1 MPTRNTLKLL
11 PRTSE
16 TRETRG
22 VGFFSDDTA
31 ERRSWLL
38 YFLSFNML
46 VTFLVFSDADLFPA
60 RLTPSDVGKVSRHAI
75 LAKRDFT
82 FTPDAEL
89 LRIKAEEA
97 AARVLPVYSIRRNA
111 WVDLWRT
118 HITWAFRAMEDP
130 VFSGQDDLQRERFNQ
145 LARVE
150 VDPITF
156 RVMQEIGFSRFKML
170 LHTLF
175 TNVLKDRILLPNL
188 DDFFRKHPHGVELIV
203 EAREGM
209 GEGAPSNLRLE
220 PGSRELLDLRR
231 LTTLFQS
238 EIETRFALGEQDKIH
253 EDGRR
258 ALLKVA
264 LLLINAHLQ
273 PAGGKNGLL
282 SPVPR
287 PDLTARRQGEARRG
301 VTPQTLSFQKGDVI
315 LSAGSRITLETVK
328 IHNTMTPHWS
338 LRLLAFLGHFILL
351 AIFFLIA
358 IWFSTQKF
366 GGPRARSTDYAITG
380 GLFLL
385 FLLLVRVGW
394 FLFSSLTDAQEPLSF
409 AALFPAAA
417 AGLLIRLLIG
427 TRMTVFFVLA
437 MSLIAAWTIGA
448 SVQVALYYFITGLAA
463 ASQLDR
469 VEHRNALWRSGLM
482 VSAAG
487 AGITLMY
494 RFIGGSPADAETLWL
509 VGFSVLGGLI
519 IAILLSGLL
528 PVVEHLGGYL
538 TDIKL
543 LELANTENP
552 VLQDFRNK
560 AIGSFQHS
568 QQVAEL
574 AFAAARKVG
583 AKALL
588 VKVAAL
594 YHDLGKSRNPRY
606 FIENLAGEK
615 NPHDGLKPSMS
626 ALIIRNHVKD
636 TREMLEK
643 AGVPATVIEVA
654 ASHHGSTLIEYFYN
668 AARSQNPGEEIPEE
682 TYRYPGPIPQTR
694 EAGILMLS
702 DAVEAAVR
710 SMVKSTVAGPGREPQ
725 KFDINTIKKTV
736 LSVIQKKFND
746 GQLDAC
752 ELTLRDLR
760 TIADSFVGTLASIY
774 HERISYAVNAPEKP
788 HVPRRSSSSFA
799 VVQDVQDNEAKK
811 DSQPNPAPPRHGRK

>member
-1 MPTRNTLKLL
+1 MSNRSSLKLL
-11 PRTSE
+11 PRTGE

-22 VGFFSDDTA
+22 VGFFSDDKT
-31 ERRSWLL
+31 ERRSWFL
-38 YFLSFNML
+38 YFLLFNL
-46 VTFLVFSDADLFPA
+46 AVTLLVFSDADILPV
-60 RLTPSDVGKVSRHAI
+60 RLSSDDIGKVARHAI
-75 LAKRDFT
+75 LAKRTFT

-89 LRIKAEEA
+89 LHIKSEEA
-97 AARVLPVYSIRRNA
+97 ASRVLPVYSIHRNA

-130 VFSGQDDLQRERFNQ
+130 VFSGIDDLQRERFNQ
-145 LARVE
+145 LARIE

-156 RVMQEIGFSRFKML
+156 RVMQEIGFPRFKML

-175 TNVLKDRILLPNL
+175 TNVLKDRIVVSNV
-188 DDFFRKHPHGVELIV
+188 DDFFRKYPQGVELLV
-203 EAREGM
+203 ENRESVGD
-209 GEGAPSNLRLE
+209 GAPSSLRLE

-238 EIETRFALGEQDKIH
+238 EIETRFALGDQDKIH

-264 LLLINAHLQ
+264 LLLINSHLQ
-273 PAGGKNGLL
+273 PNGGKPGILE
-282 SPVPR
+282 PAPR
-287 PDLTARRQGEARRG
+287 PDLTLQRQNEARQS
-301 VTPQTLSFQKGDVI
+301 VISKSTLFHKGDVI
-315 LSAGSRITLETVK
+315 LPAGGRITLETVK
-328 IHNTMTPHWS
+328 IHNTMIPHWS
-338 LRLLAFLGHFILL
+338 LRLLAFSGQFFILG
-351 AIFFLIA
+351 IFFLIT

-366 GGPRARSTDYAITG
+366 GGPRTHSTDYAITG
-380 GLFLL
+380 SLFIL

-394 FLFSSLTDAQEPLSF
+394 FLFSNLSRDPSPLFF

-437 MSLIAAWTIGA
+437 MSFVSAWTLGA
-448 SVQVALYYFITGLAA
+448 PVQVALFYFITGLAA

-469 VEHRNALWRSGLM
+469 VEHRNALWRSG
-482 VSAAG
+482 AAAALVG
-487 AGITLMY
+487 AAVALMY
-494 RFIGGSPADAETLWL
+494 RFIGGSLMNTETLL
-509 VGFSVLGGLI
+509 LMGLALLGGLI
-519 IAILLSGLL
+519 VALLLSGLL
-528 PVVEHLGGYL
+528 PIVELIGGYL

-552 VLQDFRNK
+552 LLQELRSK
-560 AIGSFQHS
+560 AIGTFQHS

-574 AFAAARKVG
+574 AFAAAKKVG
-583 AKALL
+583 ARALL

-594 YHDLGKSRNPRY
+594 YHDLGKTRSPRY

-626 ALIIRNHVKD
+626 ALVIRNHVKD
-636 TREMLEK
+636 TREILEK
-643 AGVPATVIEVA
+643 AGIPATVIDVA

-668 AARSQNPGEEIPEE
+668 AARNQNPEEDIPEE
-682 TYRYPGPIPQTR
+682 VYRYPGPIPQTR

-710 SMVKSTVAGPGREPQ
+710 SMVKPTTPATGKEPV

-760 TIADSFVGTLASIY
+760 TIADSFVSTLVSIH
-774 HERISYAVNAPEKP
+774 HERISYAVNIPEKP
-788 HVPRRSSSSFA
+788 HVPRRNSSSFA
-799 VVQDVQDNEAKK
+799 VVQESQNHEAQK
-811 DSQPNPAPPRHGRK
+811 DSQPNPAAPRHGKK